1 MTRTK
6 LDDRRLPGYTRGEE
20 IFNMVTHIVG
30 GGIGVL
36 VLTLCTVFSLLHH
49 NYWGLV
55 GGIIYGLM
63 MVFLYTIS
71 SVYHGLKP
79 EHAKMVLQ
87 VLDHCTIYALILG
100 TYAPVLLTG
109 LRSAYPRRTLI
120 ITVLILT
127 MTAVGVTFTA
137 IDFRRYAVIAM
148 GGYFVIGWS
157 LLFSIKPVV
166 AAFGKPFLIW
176 LIAGGTVYTLGMIF
190 YALGI
195 KKRYCHSIFHIFILM
210 GSILQFV
217 GIFQYCIL

>member
-79 EHAKMVLQ
+79 EHAKKVLQ

-166 AAFGKPFLIW
+166 AVFGKPFLIW
-176 LIAGGTVYTLGMIF
+176 LISGGTVYTLGMIF